1 MFRKF
6 IKQLAFKLCLL
17 KGIKSQMRPTP
28 YVASL
33 RIYEPIDSFEA
44 ADQLRWSQIVITS
57 PTSWDEQKR
66 ALTRTINNEPP
77 ALKLD
82 GAHVLDHEGKRYVAP
97 WSTAARCWAALD
109 DFKYTLP
116 ADVIK
121 FFVPQTIE
129 DSIRSTTEIVEDKVS
144 HILTSTWNIPPRWFA
159 LFHPDERLRGEN
171 EDGPFTIMRT
181 SIGKAKQRT
190 TFTHEAVLS
199 AFGSGQVEAEI
210 ADLLQWLEIFD
221 NNSIVE
227 LDYGGLAIYLN
238 NLLIQNGEAGLDAD
252 TSVEDVSTSIAG
264 LASGDGALAGRGY
277 ERLVSRWRRVAS
289 LESAT

>member
-1 MFRKF
+1 
-6 IKQLAFKLCLL
+6 L
-17 KGIKSQMRPTP
+17 KGSKQQMRPTP

-109 DFKYTLP
+109 DLKYTLP

-121 FFVPQTIE
+121 FFVPLTIE
-129 DSIRSTTEIVEDKVS
+129 ESIRSTTEIVEDKVS

-159 LFHPDERLRGEN
+159 LFHPEERLRGEN

-190 TFTHEAVLS
+190 TFTHEAVLG

-238 NLLIQNGEAGLDAD
+238 NLLIQNGEVGLDAD

-264 LASGDGALAGRGY
+264 LASSDGALAGRGY
-277 ERLVSRWRRVAS
+277 ERLVSRWRKVAS

>member
-1 MFRKF
+1 
-6 IKQLAFKLCLL
+6 
-17 KGIKSQMRPTP
+17 
-28 YVASL
+28 
-33 RIYEPIDSFEA
+33 
-44 ADQLRWSQIVITS
+44 
-57 PTSWDEQKR
+57 
-66 ALTRTINNEPP
+66 
-77 ALKLD
+77 
-82 GAHVLDHEGKRYVAP
+82 VLDHEGKRYVAP

-129 DSIRSTTEIVEDKVS
+129 DSIKSTTEIVEDKVS

-159 LFHPDERLRGEN
+159 LFHPEERLRGEN
-171 EDGPFTIMRT
+171 EEGPFTIMRT
-181 SIGKAKQRT
+181 TIGKAKQRT
-190 TFTHEAVLS
+190 TFTYEAVIN

-210 ADLLQWLEIFD
+210 ADLLEWLEIFD

-277 ERLVSRWRRVAS
+277 ERLVSRWRKVAS

>member
-1 MFRKF
+1 
-6 IKQLAFKLCLL
+6 
-17 KGIKSQMRPTP
+17 MRPTP

-33 RIYEPIDSFEA
+33 RIYEPIDSFEV

-57 PTSWDEQKR
+57 QTSWDEQKR
-66 ALTRTINNEPP
+66 ALTRTITNEPP
-77 ALKLD
+77 SLKLD

-109 DFKYTLP
+109 DFKYTLS
-116 ADVIK
+116 ADVVK

-159 LFHPDERLRGEN
+159 LFHPEERLRGEN

-190 TFTHEAVLS
+190 TFTHEAVIN

-221 NNSIVE
+221 NSSIVE

-238 NLLIQNGEAGLDAD
+238 NLLIQNGELGLDAD

-277 ERLVSRWRRVAS
+277 ERLVSRWRKVAS